1 MVTMSLDAHIQAL
14 KTKHQDLEAKIQ
26 EENSRPLPDEDL
38 IAGLKREKL
47 KIKDE
52 LAEHSL

>member
-1 MVTMSLDAHIQAL
+1 MDAMSLDAHIQAL
-14 KTKHQDLEAKIQ
+14 KAKHQDLEAKID

-52 LAEHSL
+52 LAQHAL

>member
-1 MVTMSLDAHIQAL
+1 MSLDAHIQAL
-14 KTKHQDLEAKIQ
+14 KAKHQDLEAKID

-52 LAEHSL
+52 LAQHAL

>member
-1 MVTMSLDAHIQAL
+1 MSLDAHIQAL
-14 KTKHQDLEAKIQ
+14 KSKHQDLEAKIE